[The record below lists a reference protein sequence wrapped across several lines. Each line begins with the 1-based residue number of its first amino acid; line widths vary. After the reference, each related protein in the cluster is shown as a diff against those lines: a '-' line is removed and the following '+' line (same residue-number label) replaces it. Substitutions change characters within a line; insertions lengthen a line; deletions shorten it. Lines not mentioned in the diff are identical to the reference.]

1 MVPSLWW
8 TQVVLGGKRLGPAL
22 PATTVTVHGT
32 CSPGKFPLWAST
44 SPSGDADRSPDNPQG
59 LASLVLDSLI
69 GSALVATEL
78 MGLFLTSLDV
88 EGLILSWERAFWKWV
103 LLPPRSLSTTV
114 RLLPLPLHDA
124 VLTKV
129 ISDFHV
135 AKFSQHFSPSLT

>member
-1 MVPSLWW
+1 M
-8 TQVVLGGKRLGPAL
+8 
-22 PATTVTVHGT
+22 
-32 CSPGKFPLWAST
+32 
-44 SPSGDADRSPDNPQG
+44 
-59 LASLVLDSLI
+59 
-69 GSALVATEL
+69 ATEL

-135 AKFSQHFSPSLT
+135 AKFSQHLSPSLT